1 MYQRWWFSLAFSI
14 ALVAASIYFA
24 RPAHSADAVMCV
36 NCGSEIT
43 QLANKLTMLKQL
55 ANQAQ
60 QLKTQISQYDNM
72 ITNSKG
78 VSQNVWGNAMG
89 DLQRI
94 NALFQNSKA
103 LAYSAKSLDAQFAN
117 RYQGYKG
124 YLSGKVNLQNKY
136 QQWSQEA
143 NDNAL
148 YALKAAGAQNMAFQD
163 ENALMQ
169 QLQAMS
175 GSAEGRMQ
183 AMQIANMMAAQNIQQ
198 IQKLRQLLMAQLQM
212 QANYYQLQKD
222 KEDAAEAAHARF
234 VKATPVSETDGRK
247 F

>member
-1 MYQRWWFSLAFSI
+1 MMQRWWISFAVGI
-14 ALVAASIYFA
+14 GLVTASFLSVK
-24 RPAHSADAVMCV
+24 PAPAADAVMCV

-60 QLKTQISQYDNM
+60 QLRTQISQYENM

-78 VSQNVWGNAMG
+78 VSQNIWGNAMG

-124 YLSGKVNLQNKY
+124 YLNGKLNIQNKY

-143 NDNAL
+143 NDNTL

-163 ENALMQ
+163 ENAVMQ

-234 VKATPVSETDGRK
+234 VKVNPVSESDGRK

>member
-1 MYQRWWFSLAFSI
+1 MTLRWWISLAIS
-14 ALVAASIYFA
+14 ASLLIVSVYLA
-24 RPAHSADAVMCV
+24 RPTHAADAVMCV

-43 QLANKLTMLKQL
+43 QLANKLTLLKQV
-55 ANQAQ
+55 ANQAE

-72 ITNSKG
+72 VTNSKG
-78 VSQNVWGNAMG
+78 VSQNIWGNAMG

-103 LAYSAKSLDAQFAN
+103 LAYSAKSLDAQFSN
-117 RYQGYKG
+117 RYQGYRG
-124 YLSGKVNLQNKY
+124 YLNGKVNLQNKY

-163 ENALMQ
+163 ENTLMQ

-234 VKATPVSETDGRK
+234 VKVTPVSETNGRR